1 MQNFMHFHVFYEIY
15 IFYNIYIYIIC
26 SITLYCCELR
36 IAGAE
41 FLLIS
46 SERIRSL
53 KEIQMKTPRLKGVFF
68 ETSSFF
74 FLHFWDM
81 TRLPLRNYIWLRL
94 FPAGQ
99 SHIRKRQ
106 LSWIRT
112 FKLLRIVQQCSCT
125 RKSWFCPQMFVSK
138 RDRNR
143 HFWMQ

>member
-1 MQNFMHFHVFYEIY
+1 MQNFMHLHVFYEILGTY
-15 IFYNIYIYIIC
+15 
-26 SITLYCCELR
+26 THYCCKLR

-46 SERIRSL
+46 SEGIRSL

-74 FLHFWDM
+74 FHHFWDM

-125 RKSWFCPQMFVSK
+125 RKSWFCLQMFVSK
-138 RDRNR
+138 RDRNC